1 MKITDC
7 ILKLSACVLPTVAII
22 CLVMAN
28 MEKISDWV
36 ACFWVKV
43 QEKKERLCKA
53 GCCCGGAA
61 YEDEFEDW
69 DV

>member
-7 ILKLSACVLPTVAII
+7 ILKLTACVLAAAAII

-36 ACFWVKV
+36 ACFWVTV
-43 QEKKERLCKA
+43 SYTHLTLPTKA
-53 GCCCGGAA
+53 
-61 YEDEFEDW
+61 
-69 DV
+69 